1 MSRAI
6 QLASTVS
13 ALAVGCAW
21 TSVANAEVNW
31 DLAYDYTNYGLDTS
45 DQYCSGNGAYYSCM
59 GAQMTDV
66 SNYYGAEGYYYNSG
80 DEQDTFFAAANM
92 CMGYAQYFFYLAQ
105 Q

>member
-1 MSRAI
+1 
-6 QLASTVS
+6 
-13 ALAVGCAW
+13 
-21 TSVANAEVNW
+21 
-31 DLAYDYTNYGLDTS
+31 
-45 DQYCSGNGAYYSCM
+45 M